1 MATPQEQY
9 LDVYRQSLE
18 DMVAMARSALDEAE
32 RLRAKQIEAIREA
45 LAENAALSRE
55 IANATSA
62 EELYAAQS
70 RFASHQVEVALGYW
84 GKLFEAASHTQLAA
98 MKRIEAQAT
107 QFNDRIGS
115 LLADAPAGSEPLV
128 GAMNSFLQAARAVYG
143 LGAQATEQAAKLTEA
158 QIVTATAGIRDAVA
172 GARKKSA

>member
-1 MATPQEQY
+1 MTTPQEQY

-32 RLRAKQIEAIREA
+32 RLRAKQIEAIRAA

-55 IANATSA
+55 VANATSA

-98 MKRIEAQAT
+98 MKRVEAQAT

-115 LLADAPAGSEPLV
+115 MLAGAPAGSEPLV